1 MVSPSGR
8 LHDVTAPL
16 RYPRTFWLLW
26 TGTIVNRIGL
36 LVLPFLSL
44 FLTGTRGLSVE
55 EATLVLGLHGAGAFA
70 AGAVGGAL
78 SDRIGRK
85 AVLVGSL
92 AGGAALIA
100 AIPLANSFAGVS
112 GLVAA
117 YGFVGEMYRPAVSAV
132 VSDTVDPARQRQAFA
147 LLYWAIN
154 VGAAVGPAIGGALA
168 DHSFAWLFTIDAASM
183 AVYAL
188 VILLGVPET
197 RPAVVAGAS
206 RAAGGL
212 GRALRDGQ
220 LVLITVVVLAVG
232 VAFGQSFTTLPLAMQ
247 ADGLSK
253 SAYGLV
259 IGLNGAIVVA
269 LSLPVARWME
279 RHPEPVWLALAVAL
293 VALGVGSYAFASTAL
308 GYAGGVVLWSLG
320 EIALLPVLPAL
331 VARLAPDGLRGTY
344 QGVYHSGWGL
354 SHVLGPV
361 LGGQIFGRFGADML
375 WTACLV
381 LGLATAAAVLVLRV
395 GQHRPG
401 PEAGG
406 SPS

>member
-1 MVSPSGR
+1 MLLPFP
-8 LHDVTAPL
+8 T
-16 RYPRTFWLLW
+16 YPRTFWLLW
-26 TGTIVNRIGL
+26 AGTIVNRIGL

-44 FLTGTRGLSVE
+44 FLTGARGLSVE

-70 AGAVGGAL
+70 AGAVGGTL
-78 SDRIGRK
+78 SDRLGRK

-100 AIPLANSFAGVS
+100 SIPHAESFAGVAA
-112 GLVAA
+112 LVAA

-132 VSDTVDPARQRQAFA
+132 VTDTVDPARQRQAFA

-168 DHSFAWLFTIDAASM
+168 DRSFSWLFTIDAATM

-188 VILLGVPET
+188 VVLFGVPET
-197 RPAVVAGAS
+197 RPPLLPGAPK
-206 RAAGGL
+206 ATGGL
-212 GRALRDGQ
+212 GQALSDRS
-220 LVLITVVVLAVG
+220 LMTLALVVLAVG

-269 LSLPVARWME
+269 LSLPAARWME

-293 VALGVGSYAFASTAL
+293 VALGVGSYALASTTV
-308 GYAGGVVLWSLG
+308 GYAAGVVLWSLG

-331 VARLAPDGLRGTY
+331 VARISPDGLRGTY

-354 SHVLGPV
+354 SHVLGPI
-361 LGGQIFGRFGADML
+361 LGGQIYGRLGADAL

-381 LGLATAAAVLVLRV
+381 LGLATAGAVLALRV
-395 GQHRPG
+395 GDTRPAE
-401 PEAGG
+401 PFL
-406 SPS
+406 